1 MEKAGGCGRYQLWVT
16 VIMMAGMLSGGMLIH
31 GVAYLELAPTGPG
44 TDPNTPPY
52 YMQYM
57 CTNTTD

>member
-44 TDPNTPPY
+44 TDPLTAPY
-52 YMQYM
+52 TQYM
-57 CTNTTD
+57 CTNPAD